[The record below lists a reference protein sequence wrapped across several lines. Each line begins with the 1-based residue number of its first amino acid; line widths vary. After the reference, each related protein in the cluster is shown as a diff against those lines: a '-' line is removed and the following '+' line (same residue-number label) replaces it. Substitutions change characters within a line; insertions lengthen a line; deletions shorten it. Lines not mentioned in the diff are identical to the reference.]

1 MFEMMIKCKK
11 MEDSIVNR
19 HIPKAFPYKKTL
31 KCFSLED
38 NFEMKSR
45 KFLSE
50 YFRLGSIWRLQSLQ
64 MQESQSQSLPILTD
78 GRLKEP
84 HIQTIFN
91 LCKFLQSTFCKSL
104 ATYVNFSQTRKCNDL
119 LSNNVEFM
127 NKIGKMCVAV
137 AVDINVFFFYNR
149 QDAE

>member
-1 MFEMMIKCKK
+1 MFLLTPQ
-11 MEDSIVNR
+11 SIAN
-19 HIPKAFPYKKTL
+19 IPKASPYKKTL
-31 KCFSLED
+31 NCFSLED

-91 LCKFLQSTFCKSL
+91 LCKFLQRTCCKSH
-104 ATYVNFSQTRKCNDL
+104 ATYVNFSQSRKCKDL
-119 LSNNVEFM
+119 FSNNVEPM
-127 NKIGKMCVAV
+127 SKNVCCSQYECYNLDKMHSNTAQKICA
-137 AVDINVFFFYNR
+137 
-149 QDAE
+149 